1 MLGGWLE
8 LGRFFFWLNVAIVET
23 QPIMNKVDIPKIPRI
38 AEGIKWILMDNFVL
52 GKRRFAS

>member
-38 AEGIKWILMDNFVL
+38 AEGIK
-52 GKRRFAS
+52 

>member
-8 LGRFFFWLNVAIVET
+8 LGRFFWLNVAIVET

-38 AEGIKWILMDNFVL
+38 AEGIK
-52 GKRRFAS
+52 